1 MKTGRPLELDGQPI
15 ELLCDKTFPRGEH
28 TCLCILD
35 REPKTDPNI
44 DTTKVSLVNN
54 EVYWGYTGIC
64 VKGYLQKQ
72 KGLKDSVLGFLIP
85 AQIS

>member
-1 MKTGRPLELDGQPI
+1 MTKFLWGMLYTCIFIPNRDPI
-15 ELLCDKTFPRGEH
+15 
-28 TCLCILD
+28 
-35 REPKTDPNI
+35 TDQNI

-72 KGLKDSVLGFLIP
+72 KGLKDSVLGVFIP